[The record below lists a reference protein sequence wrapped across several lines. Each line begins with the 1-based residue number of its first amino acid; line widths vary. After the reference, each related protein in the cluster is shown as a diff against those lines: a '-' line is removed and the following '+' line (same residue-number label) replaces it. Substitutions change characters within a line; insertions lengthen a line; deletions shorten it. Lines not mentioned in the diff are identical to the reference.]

1 MKIPGIRDSVFPLV
15 LLVFAGAATAVFPAS
30 MLEFAR
36 WAGAA
41 LLLAYALGAGKS
53 LRSAS
58 PLVLVLIALY
68 AAWCIASTIWSLV
81 PDLTIAKATAAAV
94 VLPAFLLG
102 GVDWGARGRDGTF
115 LRFLWPFAA
124 LAVVAAVL
132 RRDVQIADEAAGVV
146 LYEGAAGNP
155 NLLGVLMA
163 ASTPVA
169 LWYLYRDWSFV
180 RRRTLWLG
188 LLSLYL
194 VYLYLS
200 NSRASYLMFGC
211 VAGGFY
217 VSLRPKAAL
226 PLLGGAVFL
235 AIAVAVVAP
244 EFAESLVDRN
254 VYKYSEFEGESGIF
268 ANREREWAESYD
280 AAVDGGWIGLGY
292 GVSTGDS
299 EFFGGYTAVG
309 YGREKGNSQL
319 AVIEETG
326 VVGLVL
332 LLAVMLAI
340 FLELWS
346 AFRICR
352 DRNLRMQLGLLL
364 GSFLGANAHG
374 VFEAWWVSPGSVE
387 FAYLWAVAGVGLGLA
402 HSVRKRRTGPKR
414 AFLDQPSRA

>member
-1 MKIPGIRDSVFPLV
+1 
-15 LLVFAGAATAVFPAS
+15 
-30 MLEFAR
+30 
-36 WAGAA
+36 
-41 LLLAYALGAGKS
+41 
-53 LRSAS
+53 
-58 PLVLVLIALY
+58 VLIALY

-346 AFRICR
+346 AFRI
-352 DRNLRMQLGLLL
+352 
-364 GSFLGANAHG
+364 
-374 VFEAWWVSPGSVE
+374 
-387 FAYLWAVAGVGLGLA
+387 
-402 HSVRKRRTGPKR
+402 
-414 AFLDQPSRA
+414 